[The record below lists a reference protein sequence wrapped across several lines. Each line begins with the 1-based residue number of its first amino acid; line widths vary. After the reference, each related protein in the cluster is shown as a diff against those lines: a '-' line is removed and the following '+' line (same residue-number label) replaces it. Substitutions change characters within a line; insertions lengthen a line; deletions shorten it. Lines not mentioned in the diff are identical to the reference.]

1 MALLASEALFP
12 TTLGTVPVSSGAALP
27 RYKMTLDPPGT
38 AAPEAGIC
46 AVTVSPSP
54 TVRLLSPFFRRVLSA
69 ASTVMPDT
77 WGVTTS
83 TAADSSAV
91 YFFSTPI

>member
-1 MALLASEALFP
+1 M
-12 TTLGTVPVSSGAALP
+12 GTVPVSSGAALP
-27 RYKMTLDPPGT
+27 RYRMTLDPPGT
-38 AAPEAGIC
+38 EAPEAGIW

-54 TVRLLSPFFRRVLSA
+54 TVRLLRPFLRRALSA
-69 ASTVMPDT
+69 ASTVMPVT

-83 TAADSSAV
+83 TAADSAAV